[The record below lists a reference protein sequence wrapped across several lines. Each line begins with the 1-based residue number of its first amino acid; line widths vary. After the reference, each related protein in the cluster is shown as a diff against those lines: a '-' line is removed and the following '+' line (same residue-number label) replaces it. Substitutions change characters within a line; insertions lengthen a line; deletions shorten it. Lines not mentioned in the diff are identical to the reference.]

1 MSRNPFLCILQ
12 FELNVQMRTRSFWLI
27 SLLPPLAMI
36 LMYAANFSGGEADSV
51 AVVNRTT
58 LADPIA
64 ETRTMSVRY
73 VADSALVA
81 NGYDAII
88 TLEETGDDGVK
99 CIINAKDFILPP
111 NLTAIEDGVKTRM
124 AESRLGV
131 NFADAKAVEGGRL
144 RVEMHS
150 ENEGAGLIGLT
161 MPAIFVV
168 YLVILQF
175 ASSIIRLMGREKK
188 NKISEILL
196 SAMSSRAIMGGK
208 LAACLVAALL
218 QVCLWCAVGYAI
230 VRVAQTIPTFAEK
243 VGTLSAIVQGLTLMP
258 ADLLLEFA
266 VLFLLLLVGGFWL
279 YTQMFAILGAV
290 SNENTNT
297 QQFSLIVT
305 MPLLIT
311 FIYVVKDF
319 GAETPLLSA
328 LVYIPF
334 SSPIAAIP
342 FVAKH
347 GLTPQIGISLLILYA
362 TAAVAFRY
370 SCVLY
375 EQGTLAT
382 KAKVTGKTLLQWMTG
397 PRAGKK
403 SRQ

>member
-1 MSRNPFLCILQ
+1 MSNNPFLCILQ

-36 LMYAANFSGGEADSV
+36 LMYAANFSGGKTDSV

-58 LADPIA
+58 LANPIA

-73 VADSALVA
+73 VDDLAAADGFDALV
-81 NGYDAII
+81 
-88 TLEETGDDGVK
+88 TLEETEDGGVR
-99 CIINAKDFILPP
+99 CAITAKDFILPP
-111 NLTAIEDGVKTRM
+111 NLTAMEEGIKTRM
-124 AESRLGV
+124 AERRLG
-131 NFADAKAVEGGRL
+131 FDLAGARAAEAGRL
-144 RVEMHS
+144 RVEMHT
-150 ENEGAGLIGLT
+150 ENNGSGLMSLT

-175 ASSIIRLMGREKK
+175 ASTIIRLMGREKK

-208 LAACLVAALL
+208 LTASLVAALL
-218 QVCLWCAVGYAI
+218 QVCLWCAVGCAI
-230 VRVAQTIPTFAEK
+230 VRVAQGIPTFADK

-258 ADLLLEFA
+258 ADLLMEFA
-266 VLFLLLLVGGFWL
+266 VLFLLFLVGGFWL

-305 MPLLIT
+305 LPLLIT
-311 FIYVVKDF
+311 FIYVVRDF
-319 GAETPLLSA
+319 GAETPLQSA
-328 LVYIPF
+328 LAIIPF

-342 FVAKH
+342 LVAKH
-347 GLTPQIGISLLILYA
+347 GLTPQIGTSLLILYA

-370 SCVLY
+370 SCILY
-375 EQGTLAT
+375 EQGTLAA
-382 KAKVTGKTLLQWMTG
+382 KAKVTGKTMLRWI
-397 PRAGKK
+397 KK
-403 SRQ
+403 SHTDKG